1 MDVTTQTFEND
12 VVARS
17 HELPVVVDFWAEWC
31 GPCKTLG
38 PVLDRE
44 TEAARA
50 AQVVLVKVDV
60 DANPELSQQFGI
72 RGIPAVKA
80 FRNGHVVSEFV
91 GAQSPQAVAAFL
103 DALLAPS
110 EAAVLLDTL
119 REQGELPEVVAA
131 LDSGDTER
139 ALAEILERI
148 PEAEPALREL
158 LRRLAVALFGD
169 LGPEHPLSVTYRRA
183 LATALY

>member
-1 MDVTTQTFEND
+1 MEVTTQTFEDD
-12 VVARS
+12 VVGRS
-17 HELPVVVDFWAEWC
+17 HELPVVVDFWADWC

-38 PVLDRE
+38 PVLER
-44 TEAARA
+44 EAAAREGS
-50 AQVVLVKVDV
+50 VVLAKVDV
-60 DANPELSQQFGI
+60 DANPELSQRYGI

-119 REQGELPEVVAA
+119 REQGELAEVVAA

-148 PEAEPALREL
+148 PEAEPAVREL

>member
-12 VVARS
+12 VVGRS
-17 HELPVVVDFWAEWC
+17 HELPVVVDFWADWC
-31 GPCKTLG
+31 EPCKTLG
-38 PVLDRE
+38 PVLERE
-44 TEAARA
+44 VAARA
-50 AQVVLVKVDV
+50 GQVVLVKVDV

-91 GAQSPQAVAAFL
+91 GAQSPQSVAAFL

-110 EAAVLLDTL
+110 EAAVLVDTL

-131 LDSGDTER
+131 LDAGDTER
-139 ALAEILERI
+139 ALVKILERI